1 MKKVV
6 VTTAKAPTRAT
17 SANGLTLA
25 IKKFPKG
32 GNTPQMLQIE
42 VKEIQCYITGGYLVV
57 VICSKASYTY

>member
-6 VTTAKAPTRAT
+6 VTTAIAPTRAT

-32 GNTPQMLQIE
+32 GKTPQMLQIE
-42 VKEIQCYITGGYLVV
+42 VKEIQCYIARG
-57 VICSKASYTY
+57 KANP